1 MILRAFIAMI
11 TADAI
16 DRHMR
21 EQQHRGWVAAEQARF
36 TAAGASRRPPLVCF
50 LTSIRAGQN
59 GRCKSPAACVGG
71 G

>member
-21 EQQHRGWVAAEQARF
+21 EQQHRGWVAAEEARF
-36 TAAGASRRPPLVCF
+36 AAAGASRRPPLVV
-50 LTSIRAGQN
+50 LR
-59 GRCKSPAACVGG
+59 
-71 G
+71 

>member
-21 EQQHRGWVAAEQARF
+21 EQQHRGWVAAEEARF
-36 TAAGASRRPPLVCF
+36 ATAGVSRRPLLVFTGFDPRRPERPL
-50 LTSIRAGQN
+50 
-59 GRCKSPAACVGG
+59 
-71 G
+71 

>member
-36 TAAGASRRPPLVCF
+36 AAAGASRRPPLAVLPDF
-50 LTSIRAGQN
+50 DPRRPERPL
-59 GRCKSPAACVGG
+59 
-71 G
+71 

>member
-21 EQQHRGWVAAEQARF
+21 EQQHRGWVAAEETRF
-36 TAAGASRRPPLVCF
+36 AAAAAPRRPLLVFPGFDPRRPERPL
-50 LTSIRAGQN
+50 
-59 GRCKSPAACVGG
+59 
-71 G
+71 